1 MSNTVE
7 LSVTAFVI
15 SWRIKKTANPK
26 IKIEKDSIHRK
37 NFRTLVQMLLLQ
49 RGFHGSYN
57 ITFYKK
63 SDKYDL
69 LVTAYF
75 PYPITDYS
83 SLTIMSCLGYDFIL
97 RRPEE
102 NAKPTAKPTVHIMSS
117 LKSIKK
123 EQTELLKFIEP
134 TFELYEKYMRTIISP
149 EEYNYNLSITLK
161 HFTALKNFNVDELV
175 ESPEV
180 LKVYSQKLYAT
191 SNVVANCL
199 AYEVL
204 VSNLPLTK

>member
-15 SWRIKKTANPK
+15 TWRIKKTANPK

-49 RGFHGSYN
+49 RGFDGSYN

-63 SDKYDL
+63 SDKHDL
-69 LVTAYF
+69 QVTAYF
-75 PYPITDYS
+75 PYPITDCS
-83 SLTIMSCLGYDFIL
+83 SFAIMSCLGYDFTL
-97 RRPEE
+97 LYAEE
-102 NAKPTAKPTVHIMSS
+102 KAKPTVHIMSS

-134 TFELYEKYMRTIISP
+134 MFELYEKYMRTIISP

-180 LKVYSQKLYAT
+180 LKVYSQKLYTT